1 MFPETSFPGGQ
12 TRHNSA
18 GRLLPVTRKKLT
30 VRRNRQSR
38 RVYTDILKMSGSQI
52 YRKENLTKKS
62 QPRFLHFLNVCRG
75 ICSAPVRS
83 RRRSEA
89 PPNPLPTNKSSAR
102 KQTLC
107 IQTNLL
113 TTNKPSAYKKA
124 PLSRGRPKK
133 EELSLRTLP
142 MLTALV
148 TFLTR
153 TIVLR
158 AMRAILFFALTA
170 ACKHRPGQH
179 GGRHGQ

>member
-1 MFPETSFPGGQ
+1 MFRETIYIIYFLMTMFLRL
-12 TRHNSA
+12 TR
-18 GRLLPVTRKKLT
+18 
-30 VRRNRQSR
+30 Q
-38 RVYTDILKMSGSQI
+38 
-52 YRKENLTKKS
+52 
-62 QPRFLHFLNVCRG
+62 
-75 ICSAPVRS
+75 
-83 RRRSEA
+83 
-89 PPNPLPTNKSSAR
+89 
-102 KQTLC
+102 LC
-107 IQTNLL
+107 IPAVAGFFL